1 MKTKLLIMA
10 VLSSS
15 AGFALLASV
24 PAALAQTSPP
34 AAAEKP
40 AAPAKKPA
48 ASMKRAAPAEEAPK
62 GVSIAEKAQKCLK
75 VPVDPQ
81 ARLDC
86 YDAAVKPD
94 PNPNPPPV
102 KGIRDCRHLVDKND
116 RLGCFDGFAEQIPK
130 FTH

>member
-1 MKTKLLIMA
+1 MRIKLSIT
-10 VLSSS
+10 VLSLV
-15 AGFALLASV
+15 AAFALVALV
-24 PAALAQTSPP
+24 PEALAQTPPP

-40 AAPAKKPA
+40 AASIKP
-48 ASMKRAAPAEEAPK
+48 KAAPAEEAPK

-75 VPVDPQ
+75 ILEDPQ

-86 YDAAVKPD
+86 YDAAVRPE
-94 PNPNPPPV
+94 PNRNPPPV
-102 KGIRDCRHLVDKND
+102 KGIRDCRRIVDIND